1 MLFKIWLKGV
11 AYWVTLEIFEKLKE
25 LKEEEALKLVKSEL
39 EKGNAPEKGERKAQK

>member
-11 AYWVTLEIFEKLKE
+11 AYWVTREIFEKLKE

-39 EKGNAPEKGERKAQK
+39 EKGKGERKAQK